1 MGRIPGRGVAARATE
16 QVLRRTSPGEK
27 VLSLFPFS
35 DKETCPKCHSQDVAG
50 PGFTC
55 RQPGPGAQAQPGP
68 EQAAD
73 NVTVAE
79 LLPGRLGVLGG

>member
-55 RQPGPGAQAQPGP
+55 RQAQPGP